1 MLVYDADAHIEESP
15 ETFSDKYLDP
25 AFRSNRP
32 QVIAYGGRPHWVV
45 DYQVFPRF
53 RGPGAQSLG
62 TPVRV
67 DDIRSVYTQLKP
79 EPIESLELSDPA
91 ARLRDMDAEGIDLQ
105 VLYPDL
111 FLTYPLSPDPVYAAG
126 LCTSYN
132 RWLADAT
139 SSQRERL
146 KWAAVVSLEDVGLAV
161 QEVRRAQALGAVAIM
176 VPGTAGDKLLGHP
189 SLLPFFE
196 EAASQDL
203 PIGVHVLWS
212 SPALNGLV
220 DDLYYSTLIPFVFPV
235 LLGFISI
242 VGSGLLDKLPTLR
255 VAFLEAGCLWIHF
268 LQDRMDHRFEYTYK
282 MRDRGLPI
290 AVPGAKERALDY
302 IRRGNVYFS
311 PEVEDKLLP
320 QVIELVGS
328 RQLLFASD
336 MPHTDRERFSAEI
349 LRNRPDV
356 SSADAACILHEN
368 TKRFYGL

>member
-1 MLVYDADAHIEESP
+1 MSVYDADAHIEESP

-32 QVIAYGGRPHWVV
+32 EVIAYGGRPHWVV
-45 DYQVFPRF
+45 DYQLFPRF

-126 LCTSYN
+126 LCASYN

-242 VGSGLLDKLPTLR
+242 IGSGLLDKLPTLR
-255 VAFLEAGCLWIHF
+255 VAFLEAGCL
-268 LQDRMDHRFEYTYK
+268 
-282 MRDRGLPI
+282 
-290 AVPGAKERALDY
+290 
-302 IRRGNVYFS
+302 
-311 PEVEDKLLP
+311 
-320 QVIELVGS
+320 
-328 RQLLFASD
+328 
-336 MPHTDRERFSAEI
+336 
-349 LRNRPDV
+349 
-356 SSADAACILHEN
+356 
-368 TKRFYGL
+368 